1 MIFVDISDELLEM
14 LEPYSEWFFKQDL
27 EPLNELSK
35 NNPKYGDAISYEY
48 ACSQEYLDE
57 IVEMDGQHI
66 GYPEVSYSWDL
77 NAGDVPE
84 QIR

>member
-1 MIFVDISDELLEM
+1 MIFVDVSDELLEM

-35 NNPKYGDAISYEY
+35 NNPKYGVAISYEY

-66 GYPEVSYSWDL
+66 
-77 NAGDVPE
+77 
-84 QIR
+84 